1 MPNDQPAARSR
12 RVPTYA
18 IAFARPRDLPLLAS
32 IELAAARLLTG
43 HAPAPVLAEV
53 TSLEELE
60 TARRQQLLWVALD
73 DDAPVGFAHVKLLE
87 ARRAHLDELDVHPSH
102 GRRGLG
108 RQLVMAVCDW
118 AAATGYAAVTL
129 STFRD
134 PPWNMPF
141 YARLGFDVIAPDDLS
156 PALIAVVADERSRGL
171 DPTRRV
177 VMVRRTDAYLPH
189 VDDPPAS
196 AADQARSAQW

>member
-1 MPNDQPAARSR
+1 MPNDHAAGRSR

-18 IAFARPRDLPLLAS
+18 IAFARRRDLPQLAS
-32 IELAAARLLTG
+32 IELGAARLLTG

-60 TARRQQLLWVALD
+60 TARRQQLLWVALA

-87 ARRAHLDELDVHPSH
+87 ARSAHLDELDVHPDH
-102 GRRGLG
+102 GRRGVG
-108 RQLVMAVCDW
+108 RQLVMTVCDW
-118 AAATGYAAVTL
+118 AAAKGYATVTL

-156 PALIAVVADERSRGL
+156 PALIAVVADEQSRGL
-171 DPTRRV
+171 DPMRRV
-177 VMVRRTDAYLPH
+177 VMVRRTDAYLP
-189 VDDPPAS
+189 AC
-196 AADQARSAQW
+196 R